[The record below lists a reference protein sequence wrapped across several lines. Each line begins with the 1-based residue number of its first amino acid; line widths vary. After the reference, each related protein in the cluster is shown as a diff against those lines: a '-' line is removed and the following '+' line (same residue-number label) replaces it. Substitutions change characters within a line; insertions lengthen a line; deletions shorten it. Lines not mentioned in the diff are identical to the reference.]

1 MKYKLNEA
9 MEKLNIHLTD
19 EKILQFQKYYE
30 LLIKWNKVMNLTSIT
45 NYNDVVMKHFV
56 DSISIVNA
64 VDMNSI
70 ANMID
75 IGTGAGF
82 PGIPIKIVFP
92 EIEAILLDSLNK
104 RVNFLNTVI
113 DELSLEN
120 IYAFHG
126 RAEEYARK
134 KQHREKYDLCVSRAV
149 SKLSTLSE
157 YCLPYV
163 KTGGLFISYK
173 SSEID
178 QEINES
184 KAAIHILGGQIT
196 DIVKFNLPDT
206 DIDRSLVVIDKK
218 RNTDKKY
225 PRKAGI
231 PTKEPLH

>member
-1 MKYKLNEA
+1 MKYKLNEV

-30 LLIKWNKVMNLTSIT
+30 LLIEWNKVMNLTSIT
-45 NYNDVVMKHFV
+45 DYNDVVMKHFV

-64 VDMNSI
+64 VDMNPI
-70 ANMID
+70 ASMID

-92 EIEAILLDSLNK
+92 EIETILLDSLNK

-113 DELSLEN
+113 DELSLKN

-184 KAAIHILGGQIT
+184 KAVIHILGGQIT

-206 DIDRSLVVIDKK
+206 DIYRSLVVIDKK

>member
-30 LLIKWNKVMNLTSIT
+30 LLIEWNKVMNLTSIT

-113 DELSLEN
+113 DELSLKN

-126 RAEEYARK
+126 RAEEHARK

-173 SSEID
+173 SGEID

-206 DIDRSLVVIDKK
+206 DIYRSLVVIDKK